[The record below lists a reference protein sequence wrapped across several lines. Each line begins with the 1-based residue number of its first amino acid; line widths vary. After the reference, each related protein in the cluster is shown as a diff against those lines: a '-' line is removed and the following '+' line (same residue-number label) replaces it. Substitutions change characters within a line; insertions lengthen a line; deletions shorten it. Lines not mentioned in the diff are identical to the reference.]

1 MDGMAKDILTTA
13 EAAKILGVS
22 VRTAQLLIEGG
33 SIPSWKTPGGHR
45 RVYRR
50 DVLAV
55 ISGPGQPPMLASA
68 RVIVIARPE
77 CIAAYETTLAK
88 ISYCVVESYT
98 DIYAALLAIG
108 SRLPAVIVIEAE
120 PSDAS
125 RFAVLESLRSDPAL
139 GHTQILVVG
148 RPAAE
153 RQIGSVGLDT
163 GMTQFVDGLPAL
175 PQAIETAIRGDVEQP
190 VPFETPPS
198 FPFPDN
204 EGQRLLALE
213 RSGLVDTP
221 PEDAFDRLT
230 WLAARSLDAPV
241 ALLTLLTPTRQWF
254 KSRYGLDMAD
264 TPRGWAFCNY
274 TILQKGI
281 MVAEN
286 LATDPRFAENPAV
299 LGKLGFRFYAGCPVV
314 DPDGFTLGSL
324 CVIDTRPRTLDDT
337 QKQILANL
345 AALASDEIKLRA
357 TDRQL
362 RWAIEHGTPKGG
374 AAAAPPLHDTKRVA
388 VHRQGTA
395 RPKVGIK
402 G

>member
-1 MDGMAKDILTTA
+1 MGFMDKDILTTA

-50 DVLAV
+50 DVLAQ
-55 ISGPGQPPMLASA
+55 ITGPAQTAMAASA

-77 CIAAYETTLAK
+77 RMADYEAAVAK
-88 ISYCVVESYT
+88 VRYCVVERYT
-98 DIYAALLAIG
+98 NAYAALLAIG
-108 SRLPAVIVIEAE
+108 SRLPAAVVIEAE
-120 PSDAS
+120 PSDGA
-125 RFAVLESLRSDPAL
+125 RLALLESLRSDPAL
-139 GHTQILVVG
+139 GGTRILVVG
-148 RPAAE
+148 RAGAD
-153 RQIGSVGLDT
+153 V
-163 GMTQFVDGLPAL
+163 GMTRFIEGLPAL
-175 PQAIETAIRGDVEQP
+175 TEAVESAIRGAVEP
-190 VPFETPPS
+190 PAPFETPPS
-198 FPFPDN
+198 FPFPAN

-254 KSRYGLDMAD
+254 KSRYGLDMPD

-274 TILQKGI
+274 TILQKDI

-286 LATDPRFAENPAV
+286 LATDQRFVENPAV
-299 LGKLGFRFYAGCPVV
+299 SGDLGFRFYAGCPVV

-324 CVIDTRPRTLDDT
+324 CVIDTRPRALDDT
-337 QKQILANL
+337 QKQILASL
-345 AALASDEIKLRA
+345 AALASDEIKLRV

-362 RWAIEHGTPKGG
+362 RRAVEHGTSRGSV
-374 AAAAPPLHDTKRVA
+374 AAAPARSDSKRDAEHRPGVA
-388 VHRQGTA
+388 TRKEGVT
-395 RPKVGIK
+395 
-402 G
+402 

>member
-13 EAAKILGVS
+13 EAARILGVS

-50 DVLAV
+50 DVLGLIAG
-55 ISGPGQPPMLASA
+55 SGEPPMLASA
-68 RVIVIARPE
+68 RVILIARQE
-77 CIAAYETTLAK
+77 RMADYKAALAK
-88 ISYCVVESYT
+88 VDFCVVEGYS
-98 DIYAALLAIG
+98 DIYTALLAIG
-108 SRLPAVIVIEAE
+108 TRLPAAVVIEAE
-120 PSDAS
+120 TSDAS
-125 RFAVLESLRSDPAL
+125 RLAMLESLHADPSL
-139 GHTQILVVG
+139 GSTEILVVG
-148 RPAAE
+148 RSAATPRSGE
-153 RQIGSVGLDT
+153 GGPGSR
-163 GMTQFVDGLPAL
+163 MTVFVDELSGLPA
-175 PQAIETAIRGDVEQP
+175 AIESVFKAAVGHP
-190 VPFETPPS
+190 FPFETPPS

-221 PEDAFDRLT
+221 PEDSFDRLT

-241 ALLTLLTPTRQWF
+241 ALLTMLTPTRQWF
-254 KSRYGLDMAD
+254 KSRYGLDMVD

-286 LATDPRFAENPAV
+286 LATDSRFAEIPAV
-299 LGKLGFRFYAGCPVV
+299 KGELGFRFYAGCPVS

-324 CVIDTRPRTLDDT
+324 CVIDTRPRALDET

-362 RWAIEHGTPKGG
+362 RWAIERGTSKPG
-374 AAAAPPLHDTKRVA
+374 AAAASPLPGTKRV
-388 VHRQGTA
+388 VEHQ
-395 RPKVGIK
+395 
-402 G
+402 

>member
-13 EAAKILGVS
+13 EAARILGVS

-50 DVLAV
+50 DVLGLIAG
-55 ISGPGQPPMLASA
+55 SGEPPMLASA
-68 RVIVIARPE
+68 RVILIARQE
-77 CIAAYETTLAK
+77 RMADYKAALAK
-88 ISYCVVESYT
+88 VDFCVVESYS
-98 DIYAALLAIG
+98 DIYTALLAIG
-108 SRLPAVIVIEAE
+108 TRLPAAVVIEAE
-120 PSDAS
+120 TSDAS
-125 RFAVLESLRSDPAL
+125 RLAMLESLRADPSL
-139 GHTQILVVG
+139 GSTEILVVG
-148 RPAAE
+148 RSAATRRSGGRE
-153 RQIGSVGLDT
+153 PGSRTTV
-163 GMTQFVDGLPAL
+163 FVDELPAL
-175 PQAIETAIRGDVEQP
+175 PAAIETVFKAAAGHP
-190 VPFETPPS
+190 FPFETPPS

-221 PEDAFDRLT
+221 PEDSFDRLT

-241 ALLTLLTPTRQWF
+241 ALLTMLTPTRQWF
-254 KSRYGLDMAD
+254 KSRYGLDMVD

-286 LATDPRFAENPAV
+286 LATDSRFAENPAV
-299 LGKLGFRFYAGCPVV
+299 KGDLGFRFYAGCPVS

-324 CVIDTRPRTLDDT
+324 CVIDTRPRALDET

-362 RWAIEHGTPKGG
+362 RWAIERGNSKPG
-374 AAAAPPLHDTKRVA
+374 AAAASPLPGTKRV
-388 VHRQGTA
+388 VEHQ
-395 RPKVGIK
+395 
-402 G
+402 